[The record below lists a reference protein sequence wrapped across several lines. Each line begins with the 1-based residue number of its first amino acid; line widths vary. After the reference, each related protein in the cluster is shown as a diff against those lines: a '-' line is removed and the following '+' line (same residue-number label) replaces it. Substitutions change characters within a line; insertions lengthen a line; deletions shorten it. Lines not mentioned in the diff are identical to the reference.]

1 MPIKW
6 RLVLLSVSMLLAI
19 LALFHVFV
27 YKLSERM
34 ILETEQGVLQ
44 HKLDILAQIAG
55 ADPKETQSAR
65 TWLPAFAEKGQ
76 AIRLVKNGR
85 VEAQINKGIHS
96 SLFLPARQPSAAVSR
111 VVKHQGKRFSVLAV
125 PIHTDK
131 GARMELYTDF
141 TSVQRYLDTLLT
153 ALIIGSSIL
162 LLVVSAG
169 GYLMSAIAL
178 NPVRRISQTVKKL
191 DPSRLDSRLIV
202 PDTRDEIAEMSRT
215 FNQLLD
221 RIYESVERQRQF
233 VADASH
239 ELRTPVS
246 VIRGYTNLLRR
257 WGKEDSQVMKEA
269 LEAIDQ
275 EAARMERMTAH
286 LLTLARFED
295 QGTIRGSEWVELN
308 EVCGQRVRHWRNL
321 LSDRRLIFTP
331 FSQPLQIPVA
341 RSDLEKLLDI
351 LLDNAGKYSRRDSTI
366 TITITSVKGEAKLV
380 VEDTGEGI
388 PREAIPH
395 VFERFYRASQAR
407 VKEKLGSGL
416 GLAIARQIVE
426 AYGGRITLDSH
437 EGEWTRVE
445 VFLPISH

>member
-1 MPIKW
+1 M
-6 RLVLLSVSMLLAI
+6 SVSMLLAI

-27 YKLSERM
+27 YKLSEGM
-34 ILETEQGVLQ
+34 ILKTEQGVLRN
-44 HKLDILAQIAG
+44 KLDILAQIAG
-55 ADPKETQSAR
+55 ADSKETQSAR
-65 TWLPAFAEKGQ
+65 TWLPAFAEAGQ

-96 SLFLPARQPSAAVSR
+96 SLFLPTRQPSATVSR

-131 GARMELYTDF
+131 GTRIELYTDF

-153 ALIIGSSIL
+153 ALMIGSSIL

-191 DPSRLDSRLIV
+191 DPSHLDSRLIV

-257 WGKEDSQVMKEA
+257 WGKEDPQVIKEA

-286 LLTLARFED
+286 LLMLARFED
-295 QGTIRGSEWVELN
+295 LGTIRGSEWVELN

-351 LLDNAGKYSRRDSTI
+351 LLDNAGKYSRRNSTI
-366 TITITSVKGEAKLV
+366 TVTVTSVMGEAKLV

-407 VKEKLGSGL
+407 VKEKSGSGL

-426 AYGGRITLDSH
+426 AYGGRITLDSR

-445 VFLPISH
+445 VILPISH